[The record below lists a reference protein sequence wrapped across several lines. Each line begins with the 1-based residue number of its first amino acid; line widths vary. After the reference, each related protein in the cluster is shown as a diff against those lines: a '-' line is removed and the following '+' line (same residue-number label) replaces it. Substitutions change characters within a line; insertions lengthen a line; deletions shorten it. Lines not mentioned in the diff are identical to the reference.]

1 MYVCMYVCMYYICL
15 CIYTYMYIYIYMCMY
30 VCMYVYIY
38 IYIYINIDTVMFHA
52 RPPFRG
58 MGGLPGGP
66 GMGVKLLYTDS
77 SKYKQLKPFKL

>member
-1 MYVCMYVCMYYICL
+1 MYVC
-15 CIYTYMYIYIYMCMY
+15 
-30 VCMYVYIY
+30 IY
-38 IYIYINIDTVMFHA
+38 IYIYFNIDTVMFHA